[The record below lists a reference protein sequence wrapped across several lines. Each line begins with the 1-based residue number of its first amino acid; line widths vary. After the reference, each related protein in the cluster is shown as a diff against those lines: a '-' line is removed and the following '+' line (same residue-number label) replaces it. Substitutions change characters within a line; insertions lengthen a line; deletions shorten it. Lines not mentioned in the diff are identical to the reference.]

1 MTIEKYSDEQQKSF
15 KKGVAYV
22 TGKEEA
28 TVRIFLPD
36 KTETAL
42 CTVTYNYSMTP
53 SLRNVIAHR
62 IAELWNESRHHEP
75 HTILTHR

>member
-1 MTIEKYSDEQQKSF
+1 MVIEKYTDQQQTAF

-22 TGKEEA
+22 TGKDGA

-42 CTVTYNYSMTP
+42 CTVTYSYSMTP
-53 SLRNVIAHR
+53 SLRNVVAHR
-62 IAELWNESRHHEP
+62 IAELWNEGRNHEP
-75 HTILTHR
+75 STILSHR